1 MLNADLPWLQQP
13 LTEALARYRSHALLV
28 QGPAGVGQL
37 ELAVKLAQSW
47 LCEAAAP
54 GQPACGH
61 CASCKLFASGTHP
74 DFQLLLPEA
83 LEAPAREALGLP
95 FEEPDPKAGKAKPS
109 REIKIEA
116 VRALLAF
123 AQATSARGKAKVAV
137 IFPAEALNGVAANA
151 LLKTLEEPSG
161 LLRFALASHDSAA
174 LLPTIRSRCQPL
186 PLALPDSATALAWL
200 EAKGVKDAAGLL
212 AATGGRPQQALAW
225 FEGGLTDAAWQA
237 LPKRVARGEAAA
249 LADWAPPRAIDALQR
264 LCHDLLRRSHG
275 QPGQFFATSS
285 LPSPRRVQ
293 PLLAWEAELRRAA
306 RHAEHPLN
314 AGLWLEALV
323 AQGQAAIAAAVRS
336 FNTLGA

>member
-1 MLNADLPWLQQP
+1 MLSADLPWLQAP
-13 LTEALARYRSHALLV
+13 LADALVRARSHALLV

-47 LCEAAAP
+47 LCEARAE
-54 GQPACGH
+54 GQPACGQ

-74 DFQLLLPEA
+74 DFQLLIPEA
-83 LEAPAREALGLP
+83 LDASARESLGLP
-95 FEEPDPKAGKAKPS
+95 FEEPDAPKAGKAKPS
-109 REIKIEA
+109 REIKVEA
-116 VRALLAF
+116 VRNLLAF

-186 PLALPDSATALAWL
+186 PLALPDREAALAWL
-200 EAKGVKDAAGLL
+200 AAKGVDGAAGLL

-225 FEGGLTDAAWQA
+225 SEAGLTDAAWQA
-237 LPKRVARGEAAA
+237 IPKRVARGEVAA
-249 LADWAPPRAIDALQR
+249 LSDWAPPRVIDALQR
-264 LCHDLLRRSHG
+264 LCHDLLRRVHG
-275 QPGQFFATSS
+275 QPGQFFAAAS
-285 LPSPRRVQ
+285 LPAPRRAA
-293 PLLAWEAELRRAA
+293 PLLGWDAELRRAA

-314 AGLWLEALV
+314 AGLWIEALV
-323 AQGQAAIAAAVRS
+323 AQAQTAMSAAAR
-336 FNTLGA
+336 

>member
-1 MLNADLPWLQQP
+1 MLNADLPWLQAP
-13 LTEALARYRSHALLV
+13 LADALARARSHALLV

-54 GQPACGH
+54 GEPACNH

-83 LEAPAREALGLP
+83 LDASAREALGLP
-95 FEEPDPKAGKAKPS
+95 FEEPDAKAGKAKPS
-109 REIKIEA
+109 REIKVEA
-116 VRALLAF
+116 VRNLLAF
-123 AQATSARGKAKVAV
+123 AQATSARGKAKVVV

-186 PLALPDSATALAWL
+186 PLPLPERSAALAWL
-200 EAKGVKDAAGLL
+200 KTKGVEGADGLL
-212 AATGGRPQQALAW
+212 DATGGRPQQALAW
-225 FEGGLTDAAWQA
+225 HEAGLTDAAWQA
-237 LPKRVARGEAAA
+237 LPKRVARGEVAA
-249 LADWAPPRAIDALQR
+249 LSDWAPPRVIDALQR

-275 QPGQFFATSS
+275 RPGQFFAAAS
-285 LPSPRRVQ
+285 LPAPKRAA
-293 PLLAWEAELRRAA
+293 PLLGWDADLRRAA
-306 RHAEHPLN
+306 RHADHPLN
-314 AGLWLEALV
+314 ASLWIEALV
-323 AQGQAAIAAAVRS
+323 AQAQAAIAASAR
-336 FNTLGA
+336 